1 MKMLLMI
8 VLAIVLLPVL
18 FPVLFPLAVVG
29 GWMFTTDKAK
39 AKSEMAQ

>member
-18 FPVLFPLAVVG
+18 FPLAIVG
-29 GWMFTTDKAK
+29 GWMFSTDKQQAK
-39 AKSEMAQ
+39 QEMAQ

>member
-18 FPVLFPLAVVG
+18 FPLAIVG
-29 GWMFTTDKAK
+29 GWMLSTDKNK
-39 AKSEMAQ
+39 AKQEMAQ

>member
-18 FPVLFPLAVVG
+18 FPLAIVG
-29 GWMFTTDKAK
+29 GWMFTTDKQQAK
-39 AKSEMAQ
+39 QEMAQ